1 MPEYTFGQAWN
12 LAARTAKRAASFG
25 NEWEKFLCTAAR
37 IHQASF
43 FNQLLVYAQMPEASL
58 CSTRKN
64 WDQYAGRAVSNGE
77 KGITVFA
84 AAKRQVEEV
93 YELSQTES
101 TENSRPMPAWKPD
114 SEDIREIIE
123 EAPGGEKQFLPA
135 LYRMVEGE
143 TEKITDV
150 SAEER
155 RLIRNSAF
163 YALAV
168 KCGMEPDMKGDA
180 FLGIEQYR
188 YSPNRLSRIGVPV
201 NRLVRQFYYRFRVM
215 QANREEIGIEE
226 KQEQAYYNGERK
238 TMPDI
243 PAKTEEPGRE
253 EETDGKAGQHRAS
266 GEYPVLEPGIRNV
279 GPGGAVRQDAVSLPE
294 GISGGGVQADVPGGD
309 PWGASEGNRGT
320 GRGNAGEPG
329 EGDGQKGPAA
339 GQSVGQPGM
348 DSPYERT
355 DRPGQGDRPARPD
368 LLLNEEKEPK
378 AEESP
383 SAFLVGK
390 ITDGEVSAALEHILS
405 RDMATISGYFAQH
418 EERKDRAEYLKR
430 LLGIGG
436 RSDALP
442 GMWEDHNGKGIRF
455 TKGSLL
461 NPDAVRQISWSEA
474 AGYVGKLLDA
484 GRELEEPEV
493 PMEPKTDTDGQLS
506 VFDFLGKATEIE
518 KKIEDQRSAP
528 GTFVFLEQNTVFRV
542 ENTAGEEVTLSGL
555 DGRLRTLP
563 LPSYMELIKQS
574 PLNAHLDPDGD
585 KTKIDVRCLYKE
597 CLYDVLAVFRE
608 TETHMGIQSGQID
621 EDTAWDEVENAVGR
635 IMEANKDTASL
646 MYEAYKEWPLFSD
659 GLYRDTYLYSL
670 RQKENPIPDDFPQD
684 YSEQMAGSPLEPQW
698 IAGQMLDAW
707 EGQVIAPPPGREQP
721 QEIPKETSETETPA
735 AETPETSRE
744 AAGSIREPDKETL
757 SPFRTAD
764 PKEGQPEDT
773 KPTYDPSAPPYKVGT
788 LVYIDKK
795 EYRIR
800 SLKGGIVRLEPERI
814 LGIGQ
819 FESWLRAD
827 SRNGAI
833 SEYLFADPKK
843 LDEDLREILT
853 GEGGLLTE
861 RDKAY
866 LSEWMRNRE
875 GNTRIGQRLA
885 QLHAGE
891 TGTVTLTTGE
901 TADYYVTTTYLE
913 TNVHGDKTSKEIV
926 DWNMA
931 ARTLR
936 TLYRQ
941 ELDGL
946 SHEPAER
953 KNQAPH
959 EGTPPYK
966 VGDHVTLPAPDHPIN
981 GTIGYIGDT
990 DVRIDTGP
998 YSWSN
1003 EVVNKEVF
1011 ERLLRQETR
1020 NDDSFEAEIQGREDE
1035 QPTQPETSGS
1045 TGSQAAS
1052 PVPDL
1057 PGQTMEEQT
1066 EAKAPATVREIYEKY
1081 LPIVREKV
1089 LSDQPY
1095 RNAVI
1100 HSDRENAIRE
1110 GGEAIKRAV
1119 LSIEDTTFLRLYYE
1133 LSSFHNKLHQAVLEE
1148 TYTALKEPPAP
1159 DLSGQSAIREG
1170 RNAQNYRITDDH
1182 LGEGGPKLKYQ
1193 ANITAIRLLKEL
1205 EAAGRQA
1212 SQEQQEILSRYV
1224 GWGGLPDVFD
1234 ESKAAWAKEY
1244 RELRELLTPD
1254 EYQAAR
1260 GSTLNAHYTSP
1271 IVIRAIY
1278 GTLGRMGFSSGR
1290 ILEPACGVGNFFG
1303 MLPEGMS
1310 ASHLYGVELDSIS
1323 GRIARQLYP
1332 DADITVAGFETT
1344 DRRDFFDL
1352 AVGNVPF
1359 GQYQA
1364 HDKAYNKLGFSIH
1377 NYFFAKSLDQV
1388 RPGGIVAFLTSRYTM
1403 DGKDPKV
1410 REYLAQRADFLGA
1423 VRLPDDAFKSNAG
1436 TRVVSD
1442 IVFLQKREHMQETKP
1457 EWTQVGQTAEG
1468 FTINQYFLSNP
1479 EMVLGTLTA
1488 VSTQY
1493 GRQDFT
1499 IAPLEGQPLE
1509 TLLNE
1514 ALLHID
1520 GTYLAREPDNGEI
1533 RGPEEEDLD
1542 TLTADASARPYS
1554 FVERHGDVYFH
1565 DGTALKRCTKPEST
1579 KKRIRSLLRLRDLA
1593 RGLISAQLNGAD
1605 DEEVRRLQRELDVA
1619 YDQCFAD
1626 YGRINDTANR
1636 RAFSDDD
1643 GYSLLCSLE
1652 VLDDDGQFLRKAD
1665 IFFRRTIAMPQPI
1678 MHADTPR
1685 DALAV
1690 SIGERAKVDVPF
1702 MAQLCGKTE
1711 EEVTEALAGEIFQNP
1726 ETGQWEAADEYLSGN
1741 IRKKLAAA
1749 RAAAGKDARYAPNVD
1764 ALTGALPKD
1773 LDATEIDARLGAP
1786 WIAPEYIDQFMQEV
1800 FKIPSYFFDDR
1811 HGMKTVYTGATG
1823 EWTIAG
1829 ARAPAGNVLVYNT
1842 YGTKERS
1849 AVTLLEDC
1857 LNLRWATIYT
1867 TIVID
1872 GKERRVPDTA
1882 ATTVVQQKQEAIR
1895 DAFKEWVFQDLDRR
1909 EALCREYN
1917 DRYNAIS
1924 PRKFDGSFLRISGM
1938 NPEIRL
1944 KKHQL
1949 DAIARI
1955 LYGGNTLLAHVV
1967 GAGKTFEMVAAAME
1981 SKRLGLCQKSLF
1993 VVPNHLTMQW
2003 GSEFIRLYPGANV
2016 LVATKKDFEK
2026 ENRKKFCARIA
2037 TGDYDAVIIGHS
2049 QFEKIP
2055 LSPERQERILEE
2067 QLDELTA
2074 QIQEANRGYLTN
2086 ERAVTVKQLERQKKV
2101 LEARLENLHDL
2112 PHDYTVTFEELG
2124 VDRLFVDES
2133 HHYKNLYFTTK
2144 MSRVAGLAQSDAK
2157 KSSDMYAKCRYMDE
2171 LTGGKVI
2178 VFATGTP
2185 VTNSMAEL
2193 YTNMRYLQHGRLA
2206 EMGML
2211 HFDGWAATFGEPVT
2225 ALEVSPT
2232 GKGFQSKTRFSR
2244 FFNLP
2249 ELMAVFHEVAD
2260 VQTAD
2265 MLRLPV
2271 PEAEYVNEVCQASE
2285 EQKAIVES
2293 LAERAEKIKNRR
2305 ADSSDNMLLITN
2317 DGRKCALD
2325 QRLLN
2330 PLLPDAPGSKVN
2342 RCVENIYRI
2351 WRDTEGERSAQLVFC
2366 DRVAIRCYK

>member
-1 MPEYTFGQAWN
+1 MPEHTFGQAWN
-12 LAARTAKRAASFG
+12 LAAKTAKRAASFG
-25 NEWEKFLCTAAR
+25 YEWEKFLRTAAR

-43 FNQLLVYAQMPEASL
+43 FNQLLVYAQMPEANL

-64 WDQYAGRAVSNGE
+64 WDQYAGRAVRKGE

-84 AAKRQVEEV
+84 AAKREVEEAF
-93 YELSQTES
+93 ELSQTEP
-101 TENSRPMPAWKPD
+101 TENSRPLPAWKPD
-114 SEDIREIIE
+114 GEDIREIIE
-123 EAPGGEKQFLPA
+123 EAPGREIQFLPA

-143 TEKITDV
+143 AEKITGV

-188 YSPNRLSRIGVPV
+188 YSPNRLSRIGVPA
-201 NRLVRQFYYRFRVM
+201 NRLVRQFYYRFRAM
-215 QANREEIGIEE
+215 QANRKELEIEE

-238 TMPDI
+238 IMLDI
-243 PAKTEEPGRE
+243 SAKTEEPGRE
-253 EETDGKAGQHRAS
+253 EETDGKTGQHRAP
-266 GEYPVLEPGIRNV
+266 GEHPVLEPGIRDV
-279 GPGGAVRQDAVSLPE
+279 GPGGAVRQDAVPLPE
-294 GISGGGVQADVPGGD
+294 GIPGGSVPADVPGGD
-309 PWGASEGNRGT
+309 PWGASAGDRGT
-320 GRGNAGEPG
+320 GGRAAGAPG
-329 EGDGQKGPAA
+329 EADGRTGSAA
-339 GQSVGQPGM
+339 GQSIGQPGM
-348 DSPYERT
+348 DSAHERADST
-355 DRPGQGDRPARPD
+355 SQGDRPERTD
-368 LLLNEEKEPK
+368 IHLNEEKESK

-390 ITDGEVSAALEHILS
+390 ITDGEVLAALEHILS
-405 RDMATISGYFAQH
+405 HDMASVSGYFSQH
-418 EERKDRAEYLKR
+418 GEKKDRAEYLKR

-455 TKGSLL
+455 TRGSLL
-461 NPDAVRQISWSEA
+461 NPDAVRQVSWSEA

-506 VFDFLGKATEIE
+506 VFDFLGKATETGKE
-518 KKIEDQRSAP
+518 TEDRRSTP

-542 ENTAGEEVTLSGL
+542 ENTVGEEVTLSGL

-563 LPSYMELIKQS
+563 IPSYMELLKQS
-574 PLNAHLDPDGD
+574 PLNAHFDPDGD
-585 KTKIDVRCLYKE
+585 KTKKDARCLYKE
-597 CLYDVLAVFRE
+597 CLYGVLAAFRE
-608 TETHMGIQSGQID
+608 TETYMDIQNDRID
-621 EDTAWDEVENAVGR
+621 EDMAWDEVEKAVGR
-635 IMEANKDTASL
+635 IMEANKDTAPF
-646 MYEAYKEWPLFSD
+646 MYEAYVEWPLFSD

-670 RQKENPIPDDFPQD
+670 RQKGNPIPDDFPED

-707 EGQVIAPPPGREQP
+707 EGQVIASSPGREQP

-735 AETPETSRE
+735 AETPETGRE
-744 AAGSIREPDKETL
+744 AAGSIQEPDKETL
-757 SPFRTAD
+757 SPSRTAD
-764 PKEGQPEDT
+764 PKAGQLEDT
-773 KPTYDPSAPPYKVGT
+773 KPAYDPFAPAYKVGD

-800 SLKGGIVRLEPERI
+800 SLKGGIVRLEPKRI
-814 LGIGQ
+814 LGTAQ

-843 LDEDLREILT
+843 LDEDLREILA
-853 GEGGLLTE
+853 GEGGLLAE

-866 LSEWMRNRE
+866 LSEWMRNGE

-885 QLHAGE
+885 QMYAGE

-901 TADYYVTTTYLE
+901 TADYYATTSYLE
-913 TNVHGDKTSKEIV
+913 TNIHGDKTSKEIV

-953 KNQAPH
+953 ENQAPH

-998 YSWSN
+998 YSW
-1003 EVVNKEVF
+1003 
-1011 ERLLRQETR
+1011 
-1020 NDDSFEAEIQGREDE
+1020 RED
-1035 QPTQPETSGS
+1035 
-1045 TGSQAAS
+1045 
-1052 PVPDL
+1052 
-1057 PGQTMEEQT
+1057 
-1066 EAKAPATVREIYEKY
+1066 
-1081 LPIVREKV
+1081 
-1089 LSDQPY
+1089 
-1095 RNAVI
+1095 
-1100 HSDRENAIRE
+1100 
-1110 GGEAIKRAV
+1110 
-1119 LSIEDTTFLRLYYE
+1119 
-1133 LSSFHNKLHQAVLEE
+1133 QAVLGE
-1148 TYTALKEPPAP
+1148 TYTVLKEPPAP
-1159 DLSGQSAIREG
+1159 DLSDQPITREG
-1170 RNAQNYRITDDH
+1170 RNARNYRITDDH

-1244 RELRELLTPD
+1244 QELRELLTPE

-1271 IVIRAIY
+1271 AVIRAIY
-1278 GTLGRMGFSSGR
+1278 GTLERMGFTSGR

-1303 MLPEGMS
+1303 MLPESMS
-1310 ASHLYGVELDSIS
+1310 ASRLYGVELDSIS

-1332 DADITVAGFETT
+1332 SADIMVAGFETT
-1344 DRRDFFDL
+1344 NRRDFYDL

-1359 GQYQA
+1359 GQYQVN
-1364 HDKAYNKLGFSIH
+1364 DKAYNKLGFSIH

-1410 REYLAQRADFLGA
+1410 REYLAQRANFLGA
-1423 VRLPDDAFKSNAG
+1423 VRLPDDVFKSNAG

-1442 IVFLQKREHMQETKP
+1442 IVFLQKREHMQEAKP
-1457 EWTQVGQTAEG
+1457 EWTQVGQTEEG
-1468 FTINQYFLSNP
+1468 FTINRYFLSHP

-1499 IAPLEGQPLE
+1499 VTPIEDQPLE

-1520 GTYLAREPDNGEI
+1520 GTYLARETDNGEI
-1533 RGPEEEDLD
+1533 RGPEEEEDLD

-1554 FVERHGDVYFH
+1554 FVERHGDIYYH
-1565 DGTALKRCTKPEST
+1565 DGTALKRCTKPEGT
-1579 KKRIRSLLRLRDLA
+1579 KKRICSLLRLRDLA
-1593 RGLISAQLNGAD
+1593 RGLIGAQLNGAD
-1605 DEEVRRLQRELDVA
+1605 DEEVKRLQRELDAA

-1652 VLDDDGQFLRKAD
+1652 VLDDDGQFVRKAD
-1665 IFFRRTIAMPQPI
+1665 IFYKRTIAMPQPV

-1924 PRKFDGSFLRISGM
+1924 PRKFDGSFLRFSGM

-2055 LSPERQERILEE
+2055 LSPERQERILKE
-2067 QLDELTA
+2067 QLDELMA
-2074 QIQEANRGYLTN
+2074 QIQEANRGLLSN
-2086 ERAVTVKQLERQKKV
+2086 EKAVTVKQLERQKKV

-2157 KSSDMYAKCRYMDE
+2157 KSSDMYAKCQYMDE
-2171 LTGGKVI
+2171 LTGGKGI

-2185 VTNSMAEL
+2185 VTNSIAEL
-2193 YTNMRYLQHGRLA
+2193 YTNMRYLQHRRLE

-2330 PLLPDAPGSKVN
+2330 PLLPDAPESKVN
-2342 RCVENIYRI
+2342 RCVENVYRI
-2351 WRDTEGERSAQLVFC
+2351 WNDTEGEKSTQLVFC
-2366 DRVAIRCYK
+2366 DCVAIRCYK